1 MSCQLSATIGGLTG
15 DCSNTQSGAF
25 TIDILNG
32 APNYTVNWIYPP
44 FGSFPVTGDFTVTNL
59 SAGTYSFTITDSC
72 VPDNE
77 TVTVNVNISS
87 GTCVSL
93 TGVQNTSC
101 GLNNG
106 GLTATT
112 TNFYGTGK
120 FYLYETTEGYITSA
134 STINNFCTFDNLDDG
149 IYYVIAD
156 DGGGCTGKTETCIIL
171 DSNEISVDLFV
182 VKASSCSPNTGAI
195 YVTGVTGTPPF
206 SYSWNTTPVQT
217 TTSITGLTP
226 GNYILTVTDSTGC
239 VTSKGTVL
247 TTDPPLGLLD
257 ISFTNP
263 TCFSSDGTVTIT
275 ASGGTAPFQYVGSN
289 GYIDTTFNATN
300 TFFNVPAGPFTII
313 VKDAGNC
320 SFTATTTLLT
330 PGGLGVTSVNVTNST
345 CSGNGGQISVNIFG
359 GSPPYVYTLTNSLGQ
374 NTVVNGNFTNWS
386 FNGLSSDTY
395 TLTISDEGPC
405 DFVNTYV
412 VDNNELFELTIETT
426 GTTCGQEDGSVLLSI
441 TPGGTPPF
449 HYEIDGYSDFSNN
462 LTFLYE
468 NLSSG
473 NYVATVTDA
482 NFCQQQLPFTISDSG
497 NVDFLL
503 IGTDSL
509 NGDNGT
515 ISALITD
522 GTPPFVLTWSSN
534 VGGQTGTEVNNLSAG
549 TYTLTVVDD
558 NGCSKTRTITLNGFN
573 KLTSYE
579 VYNICDEDFFNTGQT
594 GRKGPQ
600 EMLIEGFHDLTIG
613 DTNCILNKAI
623 FTVVTTVNNVV
634 KTQSFYTGTTL
645 TDFPSDNEFYDVVE
659 ELLLTY
665 GVIGEVLI
673 DAVKN
678 TLTVNSGCDVT
689 IETLDATVKVELD
702 ISYDISC
709 ETCDDFCNCFEVS
722 GPKGCVVSYTNCD
735 GNRSSIALSGTE
747 NERICGREILGSE
760 CEECTT
766 PLDYLFKI
774 ATTLY
779 KLNLPPAG
787 LMGAEAEESETFSD
801 IINLILVRGLV
812 ITNASERICCSE
824 CGIDDFTNFYM
835 LSDIKIAQNLYV
847 ENYGQPN
854 CCNNY
859 SGNTT
864 VYNEF
869 VEAMEITFGD
879 APEQCESNFINCL
892 ENLKNLVGVV
902 FFDTLMFSGIV
913 ENPLNTTQTLLCS
926 LVNQLE
932 ILVDEYG
939 LTQSDCYDIV
949 YTLLSKGF
957 FSMCKNDTVFIGG
970 SDNFYTFYER
980 VESLVLPSAEC
991 PGVIIEEIGQC
1002 ISEVCPTSTAC
1013 TSPMEYLFS
1022 IIPLPEEGMFGAEIT
1037 ESAEVYIEQML
1048 AILKD
1053 GIILDIE
1060 QETFSFCCPDGCVF
1074 PSESG
1079 SFGINYY
1086 FLGTLRAFDTLV
1098 ESKEGIGFPQCCIN
1112 HFFGIEEYVSYIND
1126 FNIGNINLP
1135 IACCNSFEPCS
1146 ENLID
1151 KYFLGRGAIEVSKIN
1166 GYSELCNL
1174 ITSVDTLPF
1183 NDLEKSEIINSL
1195 FNTGFNVWC
1204 FGNQI
1209 LISNTTK
1216 FLELING

>member
-32 APNYTVNWIYPP
+32 APGYTVNWIYPP

-134 STINNFCTFDNLDDG
+134 STINNFCTFDNLDNG

-289 GYIDTTFNATN
+289 GYIDTTFNTTN
-300 TFFNVPAGPFTII
+300 TFFNVPAGPFTVI

-359 GSPPYVYTLTNSLGQ
+359 GSPPYVYTLTDSLGN
-374 NTVVNGNFTNWS
+374 NTVVNGSFTNWT

-449 HYEIDGYSDFSNN
+449 HYVIDGYSDFSNN

-482 NFCQQQLPFTISDSG
+482 NFCQQQLPFTIPDSG

-509 NGDNGT
+509 NGNNGT

-774 ATTLY
+774 AKTTF
-779 KLNLPPAG
+779 NLTSPPVG
-787 LMGAEAEESETFSD
+787 LMGAEETDPGDFIK
-801 IINLILVRGLV
+801 IIGSILERGLI

-824 CGIDDFTNFYM
+824 CGLNNELLKFYM
-835 LSDIKIAQNLYV
+835 LSDMDAALNVYEITL
-847 ENYGQPN
+847 EPPN
-854 CCNNY
+854 CCINY
-859 SGNTT
+859 SGNTPI
-864 VYNEF
+864 YNNF
-869 VEAMEITFGD
+869 VDLWENQFGEV
-879 APEQCESNFINCL
+879 PEQCDSIFTDCL
-892 ENLKNLVGVV
+892 DNLKNLVGDI
-902 FFDTLMFSGIV
+902 FFDTLMGIGFV
-913 ENPLNTTQTLLCS
+913 ENPLNSTQTLLCS
-926 LVNQLE
+926 LVTNLE
-932 ILVDEYG
+932 TLVDEYG
-939 LTQSDCYDIV
+939 LTQTDCYTIIDGLI
-949 YTLLSKGF
+949 TNGF
-957 FSMCKNDTVFIGG
+957 FSMCISDTVFIGTIEG
-970 SDNFYTFYER
+970 ALKYL
-980 VESLVLPSAEC
+980 ESLDLELPPADC
-991 PGVIIEEIGQC
+991 PGVMIEEIGQC
-1002 ISEVCPTSTAC
+1002 ISEVCPISTAC

-1022 IIPLPEEGMFGAEIT
+1022 VIPLPEEGMFGAEAID
-1037 ESAEVYIEQML
+1037 SVEVYIEQML

-1060 QETFSFCCPDGCVF
+1060 QETFTFCCPDGCIF
-1074 PSESG
+1074 PNEVG
-1079 SFGINYY
+1079 SYSIKYY
-1086 FLGTLRAFDTLV
+1086 FLGNVRAFGILV
-1098 ESKEGIGFPQCCIN
+1098 EGIGFPQCCIN
-1112 HFFGIEEYVSYIND
+1112 NYFTSVEDYLSYIERFGIGYSVE
-1126 FNIGNINLP
+1126 P

-1146 ENLID
+1146 ENFIEN
-1151 KYFLGRGAIEVSKIN
+1151 YVIGGSFIEVSKIN
-1166 GYSELCNL
+1166 GYSEICNL
-1174 ITSVDTLPF
+1174 KTALDSLPF
-1183 NDLEKSEIINSL
+1183 TNLEKSEIVEAL
-1195 FNTGFNVWC
+1195 VRVGFNVWC

-1209 LISNTTK
+1209 LISDTTK
-1216 FLELING
+1216 FLELINE